1 MLATFLRVIIVMA
14 VFLAGTLVGN
24 IYMPQKKLES
34 TDLVAVKEPVTSI
47 DTQAK
52 PDTAAA
58 VNDLQKLTAVLTQDN
73 KQDEAALSAEDNLQK
88 TLLIQTYLAAKYKY
102 ELELL
107 KAQQTPEQKDT
118 FLKAKNDYNDAA
130 ELLEK
135 IYPQIS
141 ENEIEIISTEQN
153 SQEPATE
160 TAEEADKTQPAQNV
174 TAQEEAQ
181 TSPTGTTPA
190 VQDKTPQKD
199 IQKDAPAQ
207 EEPAKAEAK
216 PSK

>member
-1 MLATFLRVIIVMA
+1 MA

-58 VNDLQKLTAVLTQDN
+58 VNNLQKLTSILSQDN

-107 KAQQTPEQKDT
+107 KAQQTPEQKDA

-141 ENEIEIISTEQN
+141 ENEIEIISAEQN
-153 SQEPATE
+153 SQEPA
-160 TAEEADKTQPAQNV
+160 AEASEDADKTQPAQDV

-181 TSPTGTTPA
+181 TSPAEITTA
-190 VQDKTPQKD
+190 KQDKTPQKD

-207 EEPAKAEAK
+207 KEPAKAEAK

>member
-52 PDTAAA
+52 PDTVAA
-58 VNDLQKLTAVLTQDN
+58 VNDLQKLTSILSQDN

-107 KAQQTPEQKDT
+107 KAQQTPEQKDA

-141 ENEIEIISTEQN
+141 ENEIGIISAEQN
-153 SQEPATE
+153 SQEPA
-160 TAEEADKTQPAQNV
+160 AEASEDADKTQPAQDV

-181 TSPTGTTPA
+181 TSPAEITTA
-190 VQDKTPQKD
+190 KQDKTP
-199 IQKDAPAQ
+199 PL
-207 EEPAKAEAK
+207 
-216 PSK
+216 S